1 MQFGNGKI
9 EFDYP
14 KGATSAATYTYEGE
28 GGLELGFFDKLFVG
42 IREGNLGVLFSSGNS
57 KIMTNR
63 NVIKRA
69 KKVIPYLM
77 YDENPYLVIR
87 RRWSSLL
94 DSRCLYCVK

>member
-1 MQFGNGKI
+1 M
-9 EFDYP
+9 
-14 KGATSAATYTYEGE
+14 YTYEGE
-28 GGLELGFFDKLFVG
+28 GGLEIGFFDKLCVG
-42 IREGNLGVLFSSGNS
+42 IREGNLGLLFSSGDS

-87 RRWSSLL
+87 RKWRTLL
-94 DSRCLYCVK
+94 GNRCIYSIK